1 MGTTAKFNFMSFI
14 SKCFPQ
20 DKNPFLPE
28 VPCKTMKQN
37 YSKNHFNNLQETKR
51 KFMRNQ
57 RTKSK

>member
-1 MGTTAKFNFMSFI
+1 MGTTAKISFMSFI

-20 DKNPFLPE
+20 DKNPYLPE
-28 VPCKTMKQN
+28 VPFKTIKQN